1 MINFALGCMRAAHS
15 YLLNRC
21 CERTT
26 EQQGRANRN
35 FRIDRLVHEPRRET
49 SSSELTSVRGARH
62 ASERAVSYRSSPFVL
77 MPPESFMTALELERS
92 CAS

>member
-1 MINFALGCMRAAHS
+1 
-15 YLLNRC
+15 
-21 CERTT
+21 
-26 EQQGRANRN
+26 
-35 FRIDRLVHEPRRET
+35 
-49 SSSELTSVRGARH
+49 VRGARH